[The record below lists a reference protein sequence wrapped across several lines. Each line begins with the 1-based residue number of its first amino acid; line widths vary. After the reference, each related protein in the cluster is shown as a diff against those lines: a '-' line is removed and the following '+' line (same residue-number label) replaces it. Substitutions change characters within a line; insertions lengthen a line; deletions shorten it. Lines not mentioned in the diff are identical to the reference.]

1 MVMTPSGILVQP
13 VDFGPKRLGYGTV
26 PY

>member
-1 MVMTPSGILVQP
+1 MTPSGILVQP